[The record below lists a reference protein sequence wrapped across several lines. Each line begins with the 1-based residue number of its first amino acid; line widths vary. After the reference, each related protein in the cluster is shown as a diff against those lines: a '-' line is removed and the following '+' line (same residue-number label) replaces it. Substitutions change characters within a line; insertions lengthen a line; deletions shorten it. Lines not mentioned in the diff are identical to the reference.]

1 VEIGSV
7 LPAIQQTQLPA
18 DRVGGAQTPPQAVS
32 KAASEFFISPVLRF
46 DSRSLTVIFQ
56 VRDSG
61 SGDVV
66 RQFPPEAVVERYRQ
80 DASSKPFVVTYP
92 GAGSGAD
99 RSEEAEPGQ
108 TEDSAV
114 VDFSSPPAA
123 DAGSPAGTGAAAQ
136 AVNPLAGQP
145 VDLVA

>member
-1 VEIGSV
+1 MEIGSV
-7 LPAIQQTQLPA
+7 LPTILPTQTSS
-18 DRVGGAQTPPQAVS
+18 DRTGAAQTPPQAGS
-32 KAASEFFISPVLRF
+32 QAASEFFISPVLRF

-92 GAGSGAD
+92 GPGSEAD
-99 RSEEAEPGQ
+99 RPDDTTADQAEG
-108 TEDSAV
+108 
-114 VDFSSPPAA
+114 DF
-123 DAGSPAGTGAAAQ
+123 GGG
-136 AVNPLAGQP
+136 
-145 VDLVA
+145 